1 MGSLWFLKKKVTKTE
16 APAPVTLPP
25 KTKPKKEMTS
35 LDDLQYF
42 TRKEL
47 ACQHCGKE
55 GMDVEFMAVVEELR
69 EELGFPFKVT
79 SAYRCPEHP
88 IEKKKSAPGTHTTGC
103 AIDIN
108 VHGEQAVA
116 FAQLALA
123 KGIQRIGF
131 AQKGPT
137 SSRFIHID
145 DTDDERFTKPTM
157 WSY

>member
-1 MGSLWFLKKKVTKTE
+1 
-16 APAPVTLPP
+16 
-25 KTKPKKEMTS
+25 MTS
-35 LDDLQYF
+35 LDDLKYF

-55 GMDVEFMAVVEELR
+55 GMDPQFMGFVEELR
-69 EELGFPFKVT
+69 EELGFPFRVT
-79 SAYRCPEHP
+79 SAYRCPDHP
-88 IEKKKSAPGTHTTGC
+88 IEQKKSAPGTHTTGQ

-108 VHGEQAVA
+108 VYGDQGVA

-131 AQKGPT
+131 AQKGPNNK
-137 SSRFIHID
+137 RFIHID
-145 DTDDERFTKPTM
+145 DAQEERFTKPTM